1 MFSLLSLIDMPGAGE
16 WILILIVALII
27 FGPGKLPEVGRGFG
41 KAIREFKRAS
51 RGWSEQINAA
61 MEEKSPYI
69 KREDNPYIQEE
80 SFEINDEL
88 IEKLKNKINDDRKM
102 EIIISLKKSKLSKE
116 GLPDFLKTL
125 NFSEEEINMII
136 TESESK

>member
-1 MFSLLSLIDMPGAGE
+1 MFNILSLIDMPGTGE
-16 WILILIVALII
+16 WLLILIVALII

-41 KAIREFKRAS
+41 RAIREFKRAS

-61 MEEKSPYI
+61 IEEKSPYI
-69 KREDNPYIQEE
+69 EKGEDPYIQE
-80 SFEINDEL
+80 FEINDEL
-88 IEKLKNKINDDRKM
+88 IEKLKNKINDERKM
-102 EIIISLKKSKLSKE
+102 EILTSLKKSKLSKE

-136 TESESK
+136 SESESK

>member
-1 MFSLLSLIDMPGAGE
+1 MFSILSLIDMPGAGE
-16 WILILIVALII
+16 WLLILIVALII

-41 KAIREFKRAS
+41 RAIREFKKAS

-61 MEEKSPYI
+61 MEEKNPYI
-69 KREDNPYIQEE
+69 EQEGNPYIQE
-80 SFEINDEL
+80 FEINDEL
-88 IEKLKNKINDDRKM
+88 IEKLKDKINDDRKM
-102 EIIISLKKSKLSKE
+102 EILTSLKQSKLSKE

-136 TESESK
+136 SEST

>member
-1 MFSLLSLIDMPGAGE
+1 MFSILSLIDMPGTGE
-16 WILILIVALII
+16 WLLILIVALII

-41 KAIREFKRAS
+41 RAIREFKKAS

-61 MEEKSPYI
+61 IEEKSPYTE
-69 KREDNPYIQEE
+69 KVDNPYIQE
-80 SFEINDEL
+80 FEVSDEL
-88 IEKLKNKINDDRKM
+88 IEKLKDKINDERKM

-125 NFSEEEINMII
+125 NFSEEEINII
-136 TESESK
+136 INESENK

>member
-1 MFSLLSLIDMPGAGE
+1 MPGTGE

-27 FGPGKLPEVGRGFG
+27 FGPGKLPELGRGFG
-41 KAIREFKRAS
+41 RAIREFKKAS
-51 RGWSEQINAA
+51 SGWTEQINAA
-61 MEEKSPYI
+61 IEEKSPYI
-69 KREDNPYIQEE
+69 ERKDSPYIQEE
-80 SFEINDEL
+80 NFEIDDEV

-125 NFSEEEINMII
+125 NFSEEEINII
-136 TESESK
+136 IAESRTE